1 MKLVPLADRVV
12 LKQTEAEEVTASGIV
27 LAGAAAQEKPMQGTV
42 IAVGPGGVVNGEKVE
57 MTVKVGDTV
66 IYSRFGGNNVKI
78 DKEEFVIVRQDDILA
93 IVE

>member
-1 MKLVPLADRVV
+1 MKLVPLSDRVV

-27 LAGAAAQEKPMQGTV
+27 LAGQAQEKPMQGTV

-78 DKEEFVIVRQDDILA
+78 GKEEFVIVRQDDILA